1 MWYLMVTS
9 SVRSPY
15 KHMDTNI
22 LKGLQRTFEMIDV
35 YSLGDNSTDVY
46 LFPKSSSHT
55 FSMYSFSYVN
65 NNLVVF
71 FKK

>member
-1 MWYLMVTS
+1 MVTS

-22 LKGLQRTFEMIDV
+22 IIKGLQRTFEMIDV
-35 YSLGDNSTDVY
+35 YSLGDNSMDVY

-65 NNLVVF
+65 NNFIVF